1 MHPDTP
7 FGRDPGHGLRGLR
20 LRRRT
25 LANVIARSG
34 SKARDQCCSGAI
46 GRRRPLPL
54 GIVIAAAAHWAM
66 RLARVALRRFFPV
79 RPACLAATAA
89 GVLGLLL
96 ALAAPAMAREVMVG
110 VYENPPKLMRG
121 ADGRLDGILGELLTE
136 IARREGW
143 TLKPVPCAWETC
155 LDLLEAGAL
164 DLMPDVAQNEMRS
177 ARFDFHAVPAL
188 HSWSQIYAR
197 ADVALGSMLDL
208 DRRRVALLAGSVQQA
223 YLADLAEGFGIEV
236 EWLPLPSMDAAIE
249 AVVAGEADAVA
260 TNFHF
265 GDRSALP
272 RGLRQTALIF
282 LPSRLFYAAG
292 KGRNAELLDAIDRHL
307 DAWRAHSDSF
317 YFELLRRWGAPAPE
331 AGLPRYALWTAAT
344 AGLLLLTALGLVA
357 WLRREVERKTRSIR
371 AGETRLA
378 TILNSVDA
386 QIFIKDAQLRYRYV
400 NRKVCDLLGLP
411 EARIL
416 GRRDADLY
424 DAATARRREA
434 DDRRV
439 LEGGERIVQE
449 ERLAAGGRES
459 RSFLSVTLPLPA
471 SDGGAELCGIATDIT
486 EQHQLLAR
494 LHELTHLDPLTR
506 LLNRHA
512 LQERLRQAL
521 ADCREG
527 DHQGALLLLN
537 LSRFRELND
546 TRGHAAGDAWLVE
559 VAQRIRLCL
568 QDEVLAARLGGDEFA
583 CLLPRLPL
591 LASEA
596 QRVVGGFAQRLLD
609 EVARPWEIAGEP
621 YHGNASLGIAFF
633 TDPSAAV
640 EEVLRHADLA
650 LSQASLAGPG
660 RARVFLPE
668 MQAAIAARAA
678 LEADLRAG
686 LAAGQFLLHFQPQI
700 DLDGC
705 LLGFETL
712 VRWQHPRR
720 GLVPPASFI
729 PLAEASGLIL
739 PLGDFVLR
747 QACRQLAAWSGDP
760 RRRELRLS
768 VNVSARQLHQP
779 GFVDAV
785 LAEIAAAGIDGSR
798 LEIEITESQLVEDID
813 LAIETLARL
822 RGQRVRIALDDF
834 GTGYSALHYIKR
846 LPLDL
851 IKIDTSFVRDL
862 LIEPNAMAIVK
873 SVIDLGRGL
882 GLEVLAEGV
891 EEAAQREV
899 LADLGC
905 RQFQGYLFGRPAPI
919 EALDDWLPGT
929 APVPA

>member
-1 MHPDTP
+1 M
-7 FGRDPGHGLRGLR
+7 
-20 LRRRT
+20 
-25 LANVIARSG
+25 
-34 SKARDQCCSGAI
+34 
-46 GRRRPLPL
+46 RPHR
-54 GIVIAAAAHWAM
+54 IAACCPPASRAAA
-66 RLARVALRRFFPV
+66 
-79 RPACLAATAA
+79 LAATAA
-89 GVLGLLL
+89 CLLLVLL
-96 ALAAPAMAREVMVG
+96 ALSAPAVAREVLVG

-121 ADGRLDGILGELLTE
+121 EHGQADGILGEMLAE

-143 TLKPVPCAWETC
+143 SLTAVPCAWETC
-155 LDLLEAGAL
+155 LDLLEAGAI
-164 DLMPDVAQNEMRS
+164 DLMPDVAQNEARS

-197 ADVALGSMLDL
+197 EGVELGSMLDL
-208 DRRRVALLAGSVQQA
+208 DRRRLALLAGSVQQA
-223 YLADLAEGFGIEV
+223 YLADLAVGFGIEV
-236 EWLPLPSMDAAIE
+236 EWLALPSMDAAIE
-249 AVVAGEADAVA
+249 AVAAGRADAVA

-265 GDRSALP
+265 GDRAALP
-272 RGLRQTALIF
+272 RGLRQTGLIF
-282 LPSRLFYAAG
+282 LPSRLFYASG
-292 KGRNAELLDAIDRHL
+292 KGRNAELLGAIDRHL
-307 DAWRAHSDSF
+307 EAWRAHSDSF
-317 YFELLRRWGAPAPE
+317 YFDLLRRWGAPAPE
-331 AGLPRYALWTAAT
+331 AGLPRYALWAA
-344 AGLLLLTALGLVA
+344 AALGLLLLAAFGLVA

-411 EARIL
+411 PAGIL

-424 DAATARRREA
+424 DAPTAQRREA

-439 LEGGERIVQE
+439 LEHGERIVQE
-449 ERLAAGGRES
+449 ERLAPRGHEA

-471 SDGGAELCGIATDIT
+471 ADAASPELCGIATDIT

-521 ADCREG
+521 SDCREG

-568 QDEVLAARLGGDEFA
+568 QGEVYAARLGGDEFA

-591 LASEA
+591 LGSEA
-596 QRVVGGFAQRLLD
+596 QRAAGSFAQRLLD
-609 EVARPWEIAGEP
+609 EVARPWEIAAEP

-633 TDPSAAV
+633 SDPSAAV
-640 EEVLRHADLA
+640 EDVLRHADLA

-686 LAAGQFLLHFQPQI
+686 LEAGQFLLHFQPQI
-700 DLDGC
+700 DLEGR

-720 GLVPPASFI
+720 GLVPPGSFI

-747 QACRQLAAWSGDP
+747 QACRQLAAWSDDA

-785 LAEIAAAGIDGSR
+785 LAEIDAAGIDGSR

-813 LAIETLARL
+813 LAIATLERL
-822 RGQRVRIALDDF
+822 RRQRVRIALDDF

-882 GLEVLAEGV
+882 GLDVLAEGV
-891 EEAAQREV
+891 EEAAQRDV
-899 LADLGC
+899 LVELGC
-905 RQFQGYLFGRPAPI
+905 RQFQGYFFGRPAPI
-919 EALDDWLPGT
+919 EALDDWLPGPVA
-929 APVPA
+929 APA